1 MEIKKSVCPYDC
13 PDCCGL
19 LVQVEN
25 GRAVRVEGDPAH
37 AFTRGTLCP
46 KMTRYERTVHSPRRL
61 LTPLRR
67 KGPKGRGDFEPFGWD
82 EAVREITGR
91 WKEIIRADGAEA
103 ILPYSYAGTMGIVQ
117 YGAGHAFFH
126 LLGASSLDR
135 TICAPA
141 KSRGYRDV
149 MGATLPTAPQEAQ
162 KSDLVVLWSIS
173 MLATDI
179 HFRHDLEIAR
189 RNGAEV
195 WCIDTY
201 ETPTARYA
209 DRFLRV
215 KPGTDGALAL
225 GMLHVL
231 ERDGLVDTD
240 FLRRYVQGWEEL
252 KAGVLPRYSPEA
264 VSRITEI
271 SMGALEAFARA
282 YGRARAPFIRL
293 GSGMSR
299 YTNGS
304 MTARLITCLPAAVGA
319 YAHEGGGLLTSAS
332 GSSAFDNGIIRR
344 PGLEKRGIRHINM
357 CELGKALNDPELSPA
372 VKSLYVYS
380 SNPAC
385 TAPDQNAVVRG
396 LMRDDLFTVVH
407 ERFLTDTA
415 RYADIVLPATSS
427 LEHCDIYGAYGH
439 YTVQRADAVI
449 PPVGE
454 SRSNWQ
460 VFSVLANGMGLQ
472 DPMFRQSERD
482 LVERL
487 IESTKTRWPLP
498 VDLNRLAGCEPV
510 DLPLPENYKM
520 NFGTPSGRIEIRN
533 PRAHPE
539 LPDYFPPHGDD
550 APFQMVNAPDPRILD
565 SSFNEREDLIRGNTM
580 VLMMNPLDAARL
592 ELAEGQEVVAS
603 NVRGEAR
610 FTLKVTERTAPGR
623 VVTEGVWWREHTRDG
638 NVNLLTAQRLT
649 DKEGGSTF
657 YDVCVDVRAAE

>member
-67 KGPKGRGDFEPFGWD
+67 KGPKGRGDFEPFGWE

-189 RNGAEV
+189 SHGAEV

-252 KAGVLPRYSPEA
+252 KAGVLPRYTPEA
-264 VSRITEI
+264 VSRIAEI
-271 SMGALEAFARA
+271 SADALEAFARA
-282 YGRARAPFIRL
+282 YKF
-293 GSGMSR
+293 
-299 YTNGS
+299 
-304 MTARLITCLPAAVGA
+304 
-319 YAHEGGGLLTSAS
+319 
-332 GSSAFDNGIIRR
+332 
-344 PGLEKRGIRHINM
+344 
-357 CELGKALNDPELSPA
+357 
-372 VKSLYVYS
+372 
-380 SNPAC
+380 
-385 TAPDQNAVVRG
+385 
-396 LMRDDLFTVVH
+396 
-407 ERFLTDTA
+407 
-415 RYADIVLPATSS
+415 
-427 LEHCDIYGAYGH
+427 
-439 YTVQRADAVI
+439 
-449 PPVGE
+449 
-454 SRSNWQ
+454 
-460 VFSVLANGMGLQ
+460 
-472 DPMFRQSERD
+472 
-482 LVERL
+482 
-487 IESTKTRWPLP
+487 
-498 VDLNRLAGCEPV
+498 
-510 DLPLPENYKM
+510 
-520 NFGTPSGRIEIRN
+520 
-533 PRAHPE
+533 
-539 LPDYFPPHGDD
+539 
-550 APFQMVNAPDPRILD
+550 
-565 SSFNEREDLIRGNTM
+565 
-580 VLMMNPLDAARL
+580 
-592 ELAEGQEVVAS
+592 
-603 NVRGEAR
+603 
-610 FTLKVTERTAPGR
+610 
-623 VVTEGVWWREHTRDG
+623 
-638 NVNLLTAQRLT
+638 
-649 DKEGGSTF
+649 
-657 YDVCVDVRAAE
+657 